1 MRKSNFY
8 KFLFLSMLSMLI
20 LISGCKTK
28 MKHVKTLETIKDS
41 LENYP
46 YWIAMMDD
54 PNVNYYKAVEAF
66 EKYWEHRE
74 KPAEDDGEAKDI
86 YGKEKSKEEKE
97 KEANRTI
104 EYVYEYKQF
113 LNWQQIHK
121 NLINPD
127 GRIMSPEEVI
137 EQWKKLNTDTLQ
149 R

>member
-1 MRKSNFY
+1 MGETKYFKILFSAIM
-8 KFLFLSMLSMLI
+8 LFLLVSN
-20 LISGCKTK
+20 GCKTK
-28 MKHVKTLETIKDS
+28 SHTAISKEIKKDS

-74 KPAEDDGEAKDI
+74 KPAEDDGEGKDI
-86 YGKEKSKEEKE
+86 FGKEKSKEEKE
-97 KEANRTI
+97 KEANRSI

-121 NLINPD
+121 NLVKPD
-127 GRIMSPEEVI
+127 GTILSPEEVI
-137 EQWKKLNTDTLQ
+137 ENWKKLNSDTLK

>member
-1 MRKSNFY
+1 MGKA
-8 KFLFLSMLSMLI
+8 KFFNIFFSATIFIL
-20 LISGCKTK
+20 LISNGCKTK
-28 MKHVKTLETIKDS
+28 SHANTSLALIKDS

-74 KPAEDDGEAKDI
+74 KPAADDGEAKDI